1 MNRVHFDVDFLMQP
15 SRFAGAT
22 VFFNTIG
29 QTAGKAS
36 IKILGAPHSRRCF
49 LKNVCFSV
57 QNPVEMGLIVSKSML
72 KSARLIFCIVIRR
85 KLTGYFYADSSSKLA
100 RIQPKIAK
108 FFRRFRCRKQCR
120 AQENLRDRRSM
131 HSMIVRACCRRSA
144 CPCGCDRAD
153 FSKLQRKNRAVFD
166 CKTA

>member
-1 MNRVHFDVDFLMQP
+1 MNRVYFDVDFLMQP
-15 SRFAGAT
+15 SRFAYAT
-22 VFFNTIG
+22 VFSNSIG

-85 KLTGYFYADSSSKLA
+85 KLTGYFYADSAVRRDFGAADA
-100 RIQPKIAK
+100 RI
-108 FFRRFRCRKQCR
+108 
-120 AQENLRDRRSM
+120 DRRRCAT
-131 HSMIVRACCRRSA
+131 IVAVVACV
-144 CPCGCDRAD
+144 PD
-153 FSKLQRKNRAVFD
+153 
-166 CKTA
+166 

>member
-1 MNRVHFDVDFLMQP
+1 MNRVYFDVDFLMQP
-15 SRFAGAT
+15 SRFAGEN

-29 QTAGKAS
+29 ETAGKAS

-85 KLTGYFYADSSSKLA
+85 NLPGTFYADSCCQNMQNHPVKLLQTA
-100 RIQPKIAK
+100 P
-108 FFRRFRCRKQCR
+108 
-120 AQENLRDRRSM
+120 
-131 HSMIVRACCRRSA
+131 
-144 CPCGCDRAD
+144 
-153 FSKLQRKNRAVFD
+153 FSIS
-166 CKTA
+166 

>member
-1 MNRVHFDVDFLMQP
+1 MRKKNSIGGNRGTFFMNRVYFDVDFLMQP

-22 VFFNTIG
+22 VFFNSIW

-57 QNPVEMGLIVSKSML
+57 QNPVEIGFIVPKSML

-85 KLTGYFYADSSSKLA
+85 NLTGTFYADSCCQNMQNHPVKLLQFPSNRSIFNFVA
-100 RIQPKIAK
+100 RYLWLE
-108 FFRRFRCRKQCR
+108 FFP
-120 AQENLRDRRSM
+120 
-131 HSMIVRACCRRSA
+131 V
-144 CPCGCDRAD
+144 
-153 FSKLQRKNRAVFD
+153 
-166 CKTA
+166 

>member
-1 MNRVHFDVDFLMQP
+1 MNRVYFDVDFLMQP

-29 QTAGKAS
+29 ETAGKAS

-57 QNPVEMGLIVSKSML
+57 QNPVEMGSIVSKSRL

-85 KLTGYFYADSSSKLA
+85 ELTGYFYADSNFGALFARDTRPAPAKARLKAHWCMARRQTPLA
-100 RIQPKIAK
+100 
-108 FFRRFRCRKQCR
+108 
-120 AQENLRDRRSM
+120 
-131 HSMIVRACCRRSA
+131 
-144 CPCGCDRAD
+144 
-153 FSKLQRKNRAVFD
+153 
-166 CKTA
+166 

>member
-1 MNRVHFDVDFLMQP
+1 MREKNSIGGNRGTFFMNRVYFDVDFLMQP

-29 QTAGKAS
+29 ETAGKAS

-57 QNPVEMGLIVSKSML
+57 QNPVEMGIIFSKSML

-85 KLTGYFYADSSSKLA
+85 KLPGTFYADSCCQNLQNHSVNLLQTARFSS
-100 RIQPKIAK
+100 P
-108 FFRRFRCRKQCR
+108 
-120 AQENLRDRRSM
+120 
-131 HSMIVRACCRRSA
+131 
-144 CPCGCDRAD
+144 
-153 FSKLQRKNRAVFD
+153 
-166 CKTA
+166 

>member
-1 MNRVHFDVDFLMQP
+1 MNRVYFDVDFLMQP

-29 QTAGKAS
+29 ETAGKAS

-85 KLTGYFYADSSSKLA
+85 KLTGYFYADSCCQNMQNHPVKLLQTA
-100 RIQPKIAK
+100 PFSISQQGLFGWNSFSCKGGSLAGESERGTLSVIFKG
-108 FFRRFRCRKQCR
+108 
-120 AQENLRDRRSM
+120 RS
-131 HSMIVRACCRRSA
+131 C
-144 CPCGCDRAD
+144 
-153 FSKLQRKNRAVFD
+153 VFE
-166 CKTA
+166 K

>member
-1 MNRVHFDVDFLMQP
+1 MNRVYFDVDFLMQP

-29 QTAGKAS
+29 ETAGKAS

-57 QNPVEMGLIVSKSML
+57 QNPVEMGIIFSKSML

-85 KLTGYFYADSSSKLA
+85 NLPGTFYADSTKLHGFLIFIKKSLGSGA
-100 RIQPKIAK
+100 KKKQPA
-108 FFRRFRCRKQCR
+108 
-120 AQENLRDRRSM
+120 AQNFAQIHMNLV
-131 HSMIVRACCRRSA
+131 HT
-144 CPCGCDRAD
+144 
-153 FSKLQRKNRAVFD
+153 F
-166 CKTA
+166 

>member
-1 MNRVHFDVDFLMQP
+1 MNRVYFDVDFLMQP

-22 VFFNTIG
+22 VFFNSIW

-85 KLTGYFYADSSSKLA
+85 KLPGTFYADSARNTQEKRADSFQKLSTPCHA
-100 RIQPKIAK
+100 LL
-108 FFRRFRCRKQCR
+108 RFR
-120 AQENLRDRRSM
+120 
-131 HSMIVRACCRRSA
+131 
-144 CPCGCDRAD
+144 GCFGSRWARVA
-153 FSKLQRKNRAVFD
+153 SKNCAEIR
-166 CKTA
+166 